1 MIVDD
6 SPEKTKNN
14 FGNAI
19 YINPFEG
26 NKSDN
31 ELKIL
36 SEYLISIKDIEN
48 VRAIEK
54 RGWRNKSINSNT

>member
-1 MIVDD
+1 M
-6 SPEKTKNN
+6 
-14 FGNAI
+14 